1 MPQSRK
7 GLLESRMTGNGP
19 VRFGGGLM
27 EKEPTV
33 TSPAAYP
40 TKPAI
45 LSNATSVLLSH
56 NHPSGCPLP
65 SQEDRALTVRLV
77 QAGKLLGIEILDHI
91 IVGEGKY
98 FSFADEGLLER

>member
-27 EKEPTV
+27 EKEPLV

-40 TKPAI
+40 TKPSSKHDRSF
-45 LSNATSVLLSH
+45 LE
-56 NHPSGCPLP
+56 LP
-65 SQEDRALTVRLV
+65 DS
-77 QAGKLLGIEILDHI
+77 
-91 IVGEGKY
+91 
-98 FSFADEGLLER
+98 